1 MNFLEYVKGNN
12 EGLLFIDKLRN
23 TIKKI
28 SHDEMKEEFIGA
40 TEEDIDKLSL
50 MTEYN
55 FFDGITSDDS
65 EWDLNTITLEDVKF
79 LVGSTIG
86 FHKLCNAIEKNK
98 RESYTEILYDVLY
111 HLFSNV
117 ENVDELFKSSKI
129 VKEVYEKVEMIESG
143 EDEYH
148 FGIFS
153 DDELNQC
160 ITEIYKLMIK
170 DKIEI

>member
-1 MNFLEYVKGNN
+1 M
-12 EGLLFIDKLRN
+12 
-23 TIKKI
+23 
-28 SHDEMKEEFIGA
+28 
-40 TEEDIDKLSL
+40 
-50 MTEYN
+50 
-55 FFDGITSDDS
+55 
-65 EWDLNTITLEDVKF
+65 
-79 LVGSTIG
+79 
-86 FHKLCNAIEKNK
+86 CNAIEKNK

-160 ITEIYKLMIK
+160 ITDIYKSMIK
-170 DKIEI
+170 DKI